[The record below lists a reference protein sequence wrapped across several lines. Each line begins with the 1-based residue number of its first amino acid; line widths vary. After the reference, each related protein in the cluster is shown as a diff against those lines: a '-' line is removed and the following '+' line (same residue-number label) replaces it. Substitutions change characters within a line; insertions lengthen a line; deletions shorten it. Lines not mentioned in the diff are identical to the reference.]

1 MAEPLRA
8 HAGWSP
14 QDVPAVRAATLRT
27 AYAVAAEQV
36 DVWKACG
43 LTTEEMFA
51 AITGTNAHCVSEGVV
66 IAVIAAAWIDM
77 QRAKPEIEVA
87 A

>member
-1 MAEPLRA
+1 MAEPLTSQA
-8 HAGWSP
+8 H
-14 QDVPAVRAATLRT
+14 
-27 AYAVAAEQV
+27 AVAAEQV
-36 DVWKACG
+36 DMWKACG

-51 AITGTNAHCVSEGVV
+51 AITGTNALCVSEGVV

>member
-1 MAEPLRA
+1 MAEPLTSQA
-8 HAGWSP
+8 H
-14 QDVPAVRAATLRT
+14 
-27 AYAVAAEQV
+27 AVAAEQV
-36 DVWKACG
+36 DMWKACG
-43 LTTEEMFA
+43 LSNEEMFA

>member
-1 MAEPLRA
+1 MAEPIATQA
-8 HAGWSP
+8 H
-14 QDVPAVRAATLRT
+14 
-27 AYAVAAEQV
+27 AVAAEQV

-51 AITGTNAHCVSEGVV
+51 AIVGADAHCVSEGVV

-77 QRAKPEIEVA
+77 QRAQPELEVA